1 MYQLS
6 HGIKYN
12 MTNFMSF
19 SYILQLISGF
29 LQPFG
34 RMITAKCQK
43 QVKYLLMLH
52 EAIVINMQ
60 EYMRDGM

>member
-1 MYQLS
+1 
-6 HGIKYN
+6 